1 MKKNLCYR
9 LQEKLIFKNRFD
21 IDGEDLYNE
30 LELLPIFFPNASTS
44 TPTDILSYIY
54 SNNLISSFPNISTA
68 LRIYLTLPV
77 TVAEGERSF
86 SKLKLI
92 KNYLRSTMTQD
103 RLTNLAIISIESK
116 IDIKIND
123 LIKIFANS
131 KARKIEFV

>member
-1 MKKNLCYR
+1 MNYPVGTVIFTGIKSNLCYS
-9 LQEKLIFKNRFD
+9 L
-21 IDGEDLYNE
+21 
-30 LELLPIFFPNASTS
+30 
-44 TPTDILSYIY
+44 
-54 SNNLISSFPNISTA
+54 ISTA